1 MFCHST
7 NTASFFSVLWPRT
20 HVGVHPAV
28 SAPAER
34 GDFDRALGAAADTN
48 CVRWPAAALVVDED
62 IERRFLGVS
71 RLWGRPPRGEGVMSW
86 IDLNSAKAATPTR
99 VAHAQPRPDWARHEG
114 VLAGT
119 SPSDPHRP
127 ARRRATANRCARS
140 LVAGLTIWMGLGG
153 ISWASDADVVVVGTV
168 VTMAAGKP
176 NARGLAVTGGKI
188 AFVGDA
194 ASARKRLRP
203 GGRLIVLEPGQAV
216 MPGLVDAHV
225 HMLDAGLM
233 LTRCPLDEAPR
244 GPEGKGP
251 ALEMI
256 KECSKRARE
265 KGKEWVIG
273 SGWSLVWFDDKG
285 RGPSAAELDAVV
297 ADLPAVFYDDN
308 GHSAWVNSLALTKAE
323 IFTCKEVPRGRIEC
337 IDEAPK
343 PDSKPWGTLREAAV
357 NLVDEKLPETT
368 QEEWLAGLRVAQTI
382 LHSHGITMLQDA
394 NVNPGMVDAYH
405 EAARRGQLTMKVV
418 AAQLADP
425 SKPASQAY
433 ELVQRRDEKS
443 TGRFSASAVKIF
455 IDGVLESQTAALLEP
470 YVGTDDCG
478 ILNWATPT
486 SSSCEAGDSAV
497 LADLVSLL
505 DRHGMQVH
513 MHAIGDRAVREGL
526 DALAAA
532 RLANGPSDNRHHMA
546 HLQLMSPAD
555 LPRFRALGVI
565 ANVQPFWMFP
575 DRWFEENAEAVIG
588 PERAGQLYPLRS
600 IVRAGARIA
609 AGSDWFVSSP
619 NPFCAI
625 QVGTTRQSPEPP
637 FGAPWIPTER
647 VSRKTLLA
655 AYTTGGAY
663 VNHREHET
671 GSLEVGKAADFVIV
685 DRNPLTVPVRR
696 ISGTRV
702 LKTFVDGEEV
712 YAAGPA
718 TGPQGDP
725 DPEEGRRQCED
736 AP

>member
-7 NTASFFSVLWPRT
+7 NTASFFSGLMAALIFSLSLA
-20 HVGVHPAV
+20 GVA
-28 SAPAER
+28 SAQGDTSFGTGALQKNAR
-34 GDFDRALGAAADTN
+34 GSYTRAAD
-48 CVRWPAAALVVDED
+48 L
-62 IERRFLGVS
+62 
-71 RLWGRPPRGEGVMSW
+71 
-86 IDLNSAKAATPTR
+86 
-99 VAHAQPRPDWARHEG
+99 
-114 VLAGT
+114 
-119 SPSDPHRP
+119 
-127 ARRRATANRCARS
+127 
-140 LVAGLTIWMGLGG
+140 
-153 ISWASDADVVVVGTV
+153 VVVGTV

-216 MPGLVDAHV
+216 IPGLVDAHV

-244 GPEGKGP
+244 GPEGKDR

-256 KECSKRARE
+256 AGCSERARKE
-265 KGKEWVIG
+265 DKEWVIG
-273 SGWSLVWFDDKG
+273 SGWSLLWFDDTD

-308 GHSAWVNSLALTKAE
+308 GHSAWVNSLALKEAE
-323 IFTCKEVPRGRIEC
+323 IFDCKDVPRGRIEC
-337 IDEAPK
+337 IDEPPK

-357 NLVDEKLPETT
+357 DLVGKKLPETT
-368 QEEWLAGLRVAQTI
+368 LAEWLAGLRVAQTI

-394 NVNPGMVDAYH
+394 NVDPSMVNAYS
-405 EAARRGQLTMKVV
+405 EAARTGQLTMKVV
-418 AAQLADP
+418 AAQIADP
-425 SKPASQAY
+425 SKGADQAE
-433 ELVQRRDEKS
+433 ELARRRDEES

-478 ILNWATPT
+478 ILNWATPP
-486 SSSCEAGDSAV
+486 SSCEAGDSAV
-497 LADLVSLL
+497 LHELVSRL

-513 MHAIGDRAVREGL
+513 MHAIGDRAVRAGL

-532 RLANGPSDNRHHMA
+532 RSANGPSDNRHHIA
-546 HLQLMSPAD
+546 HLQLVSPAD

-575 DRWFEENAEAVIG
+575 DRWFEENAEELIG
-588 PERAGQLYPLRS
+588 PERARQIYPLRS

-609 AGSDWFVSSP
+609 TGSDWFVSSP
-619 NPFCAI
+619 NPFKAI

-637 FGAPWIPTER
+637 FGAPWIPAER

-685 DRNPLTVPVRR
+685 DRNPLSVPIRCLGGTV
-696 ISGTRV
+696 V
-702 LKTFVDGEEV
+702 LKTFVDGEQV
-712 YAAGPA
+712 YPADPA

-736 AP
+736 DPGADEDAP